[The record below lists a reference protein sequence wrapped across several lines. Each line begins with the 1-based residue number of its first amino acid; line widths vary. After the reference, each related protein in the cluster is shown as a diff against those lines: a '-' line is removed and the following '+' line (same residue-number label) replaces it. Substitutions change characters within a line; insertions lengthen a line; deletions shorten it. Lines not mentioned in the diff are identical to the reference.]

1 MDGLIQLVGGLAGV
15 VIGWLLNECSTRFR
29 TRAKLCFK
37 LTGTPDS
44 EVIEKGLRTK
54 TSASEY
60 SIEIYNFGQS
70 PFIFDQFALY
80 DKGKLLIDCH
90 ITEQERTILPYK
102 SMVYTLMEQEAN
114 ALMSHCKQR
123 RFQDCQ
129 VTAFDVRRKKVSA
142 KLDVPLIYL
151 RATILNAQDDIIP
164 PQAGA
169 V

>member
-1 MDGLIQLVGGLAGV
+1 M
-15 VIGWLLNECSTRFR
+15 
-29 TRAKLCFK
+29 
-37 LTGTPDS
+37 
-44 EVIEKGLRTK
+44 
-54 TSASEY
+54 
-60 SIEIYNFGQS
+60 
-70 PFIFDQFALY
+70 DQFALY

-114 ALMSHCKQR
+114 ALMFHCKQR
-123 RFQDCQ
+123 RFQACQ
-129 VTAFDVRRKKVSA
+129 VTAFDVRGKKVSA

>member
-15 VIGWLLNECSTRFR
+15 VIGWLLNE
-29 TRAKLCFK
+29 

-70 PFIFDQFALY
+70 PFILDQFALY

-114 ALMSHCKQR
+114 ALMFHCKQR
-123 RFQDCQ
+123 RFQACQ
-129 VTAFDVRRKKVSA
+129 VTAFDVRGKKVSA
-142 KLDVPLIYL
+142 KLDVSFIFLQ
-151 RATILNAQDDIIP
+151 ATILDTHDNIVP

>member
-54 TSASEY
+54 TSPSEY
-60 SIEIYNFGQS
+60 SIETYNFGQS
-70 PFIFDQFALY
+70 PFILDQFALY
-80 DKGKLLIDCH
+80 DKGKLVIDCH

-123 RFQDCQ
+123 RFQTCQ
-129 VTAFDVRRKKVSA
+129 VTAFDVRGKKVSA
-142 KLDVPLIYL
+142 KLDVSFIFLQ
-151 RATILNAQDDIIP
+151 ATILDTHDNIVP